1 MKLLPSLD
9 RPEQYRFFF
18 ESVNEAIFVIQNR
31 KLVLFNSKTVE
42 LLGYSAST
50 LRKAPLT
57 KFIHPADLDLVK
69 ENLQKIQS
77 KENHPPLL
85 QIRIINKAGKIKWIL
100 ANAVMIKWKGNLAF
114 LSFATDITAQKLT
127 EIALKESEE
136 KYKRIVESA
145 SDAILIYADDVI
157 NFVNGAAVKMFGFG
171 KVSDIVGRKTSA
183 IINPDYIQNFSQRT
197 EQLINR
203 NKVHFPVEEIFLRQD
218 GSSFPAEVYASLLL
232 YDGKPAIQMILRDIT
247 ERKAQQLA
255 LEQSERKW
263 RELFEKMR
271 DGWAAL
277 DKDYKFMECNQALLD
292 MLEYTLPQMRAKSGC
307 EIIPPSWHQYLREIV
322 NDTFSKQGYTG
333 ILETEFIRKD
343 GTIFPVEISA
353 FPIKDK
359 NGLITGIWG
368 MARDITEQKNAR
380 GALVVSEFLHRMTIA
395 NVSDAVFLTDDDGQF
410 VVLCTNYLSIFG
422 YSNEEVLQLGNVSKL
437 LGTRLFELNQLK
449 AKGEIRNIECTIQD
463 KNGQP
468 HILLVNVKRVAIG
481 DGTVLYSCRDIT
493 ERKIAE
499 NALRESEERYRLLIN
514 LSPDAIIFHQD
525 GKIIFMNQAAVNQIG
540 AKSTEEC
547 LGQPVIKWV
556 HPDYHEIVKRRIAK
570 MVEEGSNAPLI
581 EEKFIKMDGT
591 VLDVEVAASSFQYRG
606 KISVMVVIR
615 NITDR
620 KRAEKQLNQKLV
632 ELERFN
638 RTMVGR
644 ENRMIELKAEVNAL
658 RQQLGLPEKY
668 KTPNKVA

>member
-1 MKLLPSLD
+1 MKLPPSLD
-9 RPEQYRFFF
+9 RPEQYRLIF
-18 ESVNEAIFVIQNR
+18 ESANEAIVVIQNR

-69 ENLQKIQS
+69 ENLQKLRS
-77 KENHPPLL
+77 KEDHPALL

-100 ANAVMIKWKGNLAF
+100 ANAVLIKWKGNPAF

-145 SDAILIYADDVI
+145 SDAILIYADDII
-157 NFVNGAAVKMFGFG
+157 NFVNIAAVKMFGFG
-171 KVSDIVGRKTSA
+171 KVSDIVGRK
-183 IINPDYIQNFSQRT
+183 INEIVNPDYIQNFSKRT
-197 EQLINR
+197 EQLMNR
-203 NKVHFPVEEIFLRQD
+203 NKVHFPVEEVFLRQD

-277 DKDYKFMECNQALLD
+277 DKNSKFNECNQAFLN
-292 MLEYTLPQMRAKSGC
+292 MLGYTIEEMREKSGC
-307 EIIPPSWHQYLREIV
+307 EIIPTRWHQYMCEIV
-322 NDTFSKQGYTG
+322 DDTFSKQGYTG
-333 ILETEFIRKD
+333 ILEIEFIRKD

-353 FPIKDK
+353 FPIRDK

-380 GALVVSEFLHRMTIA
+380 GSLVVSEFLHRMTIA
-395 NVSDAVFLTDDDGQF
+395 NVSDAVFLTDNEGQF
-410 VVLCTNYLSIFG
+410 ILLCTNYSSIFG
-422 YSNEEVLQLGNVSKL
+422 YSREEVLQLGHVSKL
-437 LGTRLFELNQLK
+437 LGTQLFELNQLK
-449 AKGEIRNIECTIQD
+449 EKGEIRNIECTIQD

-499 NALRESEERYRLLIN
+499 KALRESEERYRLLVE
-514 LSPDAIIFHQD
+514 LSPDAIAFHQD

-540 AKSTEEC
+540 ATSADEY
-547 LGQPVIKWV
+547 LGQPALKWV

-570 MVEEGSNAPLI
+570 MIEENSNAPLI
-581 EEKFIKMDGT
+581 EEKFIKADGT

-606 KISVMVVIR
+606 KTSVMVVVR
-615 NITDR
+615 NVTDR
-620 KRAEKQLNQKLV
+620 KQAEKQLNQKLV

-668 KTPNKVA
+668 KTPDKVS

>member
-1 MKLLPSLD
+1 MKLPLSLD
-9 RPEQYRFFF
+9 HPEQYRLIF
-18 ESVNEAIFVIQNR
+18 ESANEAIVVTQNH
-31 KLVLFNSKTVE
+31 KLVLFNAKTVE

-57 KFIHPADLDLVK
+57 KFIHPADVDLVK
-69 ENLQKIQS
+69 ENLQKLQG
-77 KENHPPLL
+77 KENHPALL

-100 ANAVMIKWKGNLAF
+100 ANAVLIKWKGNPAF

-145 SDAILIYADDVI
+145 SDAILIYADDII
-157 NFVNGAAVKMFGFG
+157 NFVNIAAVKMFGFG
-171 KVSDIVGRKTSA
+171 KVSAIVGRKINE
-183 IINPDYIQNFSQRT
+183 IINPDYIQNFNKRT
-197 EQLINR
+197 EQLMNR
-203 NKVHFPVEEIFLRQD
+203 NKVQFPVEEVFLRQD

-232 YDGKPAIQMILRDIT
+232 YDGKPAIQIVLRDIT

-271 DGWAAL
+271 DGWAAV
-277 DKDYKFMECNQALLD
+277 DKDYKFTEYNQALLN
-292 MLEYTLPQMRAKSGC
+292 MLGYTIEEMRQKSGC
-307 EIIPPSWHQYLREIV
+307 EIIPTRWHQYMREIV
-322 NDTFSKQGYTG
+322 DDTFAKQGYTG
-333 ILETEFIRKD
+333 ILEAEFIRKD
-343 GTIFPVEISA
+343 GTIFPIEISA
-353 FPIKDK
+353 YPIKDK

-368 MARDITEQKNAR
+368 MVRDITEQKNAR
-380 GALVVSEFLHRMTIA
+380 GALTVSEFLHRMTIA

-410 VVLCTNYLSIFG
+410 VVLCTNYSSIFG
-422 YSNEEVLQLGNVSKL
+422 YSREEVLQLGHVFKL
-437 LGTRLFELNQLK
+437 LGTQLFKLNQLK
-449 AKGEIRNIECTIQD
+449 EKGEIRNIECTIQD

-499 NALRESEERYRLLIN
+499 KALRESEERYRLLVE
-514 LSPDAIIFHQD
+514 LSPDAIAFHQD
-525 GKIIFMNQAAVNQIG
+525 GKIIFMNQAAVDQIG
-540 AKSTEEC
+540 ATNADEC
-547 LGQPVIKWV
+547 IGQPALKWV
-556 HPDYHEIVKRRIAK
+556 HHDYHEMVKQRIAK
-570 MVEEGSNAPLI
+570 MIQEDSIAPLI

-591 VLDVEVAASSFQYRG
+591 ILDVEVAASSFQYRG
-606 KISVMVVIR
+606 KTAVMVVVR
-615 NITDR
+615 NVTDR
-620 KRAEKQLNQKLV
+620 KQAEKQLNQKLV

-668 KTPNKVA
+668 KTPDKVA

>member
-1 MKLLPSLD
+1 MKLSPPFD
-9 RPEQYRFFF
+9 QPDQYRLIFD
-18 ESVNEAIFVIQNR
+18 SANEAIVVIQNL

-50 LRKAPLT
+50 LRKALWA

-69 ENLQKIQS
+69 ENLQKLQRQEERPTPI
-77 KENHPPLL
+77 

-100 ANAVMIKWKGNLAF
+100 ANAVLINWKGKPAF
-114 LSFATDITAQKLT
+114 QIFATDITAQKLT
-127 EIALKESEE
+127 EIALQESEQ

-145 SDAILIYADDVI
+145 GDAILIYADDII
-157 NFVNGAAVKMFGFG
+157 NFVNNAAVKMFGFG
-171 KVSDIVGRKTSA
+171 KVSDLVGRKISA
-183 IINPDYIQNFSQRT
+183 IIRPDYLQNFHQRT
-197 EQLINR
+197 EQLMNH
-203 NKVHFPVEEIFLRQD
+203 NKVHFPVEAVFLRQD
-218 GSSFPAEVYASLLL
+218 DSSFPGEVYASRLL
-232 YDGKPAIQMILRDIT
+232 YDGKPAVQMILRDIT

-255 LEQSERKW
+255 LEQSEQKW

-277 DKDYKFMECNQALLD
+277 DNNYKFTECNQALLN
-292 MLEYTLPQMRAKSGC
+292 MLGYTLAEMKQKPGL
-307 EIIPPSWHQYLREIV
+307 EIIPTRWHEYINNIV
-322 NDTFSKQGYTG
+322 KNTFSKQDYTG
-333 ILETEFIRKD
+333 IFEAEFIRKD

-353 FPIKDK
+353 FPIKDQ

-368 MARDITEQKNAR
+368 MARDITAQKNAR
-380 GALVVSEFLHRMTIA
+380 GALTISEFLHRMTIA

-410 VVLCTNYLSIFG
+410 IVLCTNYSSIFG
-422 YSNEEVLQLGNVSKL
+422 YSREEVLQLGHVSKL
-437 LGTRLFELNQLK
+437 LGTTLFELNQLK

-463 KNGQP
+463 KDGQS

-481 DGTVLYSCRDIT
+481 DGTILYSCRDIT

-499 NALRESEERYRLLIN
+499 KALQESEERYRLLVE
-514 LSPDAIIFHQD
+514 LSPDAIAIHQD
-525 GKIIFMNQAAVNQIG
+525 GKIIFMNQAAVDQIG
-540 AKSTEEC
+540 AKRTDEY
-547 LGQPVIKWV
+547 LGQPALKWV

-570 MVEEGSNAPLI
+570 MIEEQSVAPLI

-591 VLDVEVAASSFQYRG
+591 ILDVEVAASSFQYHG
-606 KISVMVVIR
+606 KTSVIVVVR
-615 NITDR
+615 DITDR
-620 KRAEKQLNQKLV
+620 KQAEKQLHQKIV

-668 KTPNKVA
+668 KTPDKVA